1 MNRAPIHVVTDA
13 SACLAD
19 ESLWDHPNLT
29 AIPATIRSGADSRS
43 EQPAAGLDDY
53 RDMFA
58 DHQNPGYLVPPKTAA
73 FSTVY
78 SGLCSERFN
87 VISIHSSPAV
97 ASGLRPAQEAA
108 GQFLGRCDIEVINSL
123 SMSYGLGLLVE
134 AALTGIDQ
142 GWKFDDI
149 VRVVRGMIP
158 RVYVVFF
165 LEDLFHLERH
175 GLITR
180 SQAIL
185 GNMLGVIAFL
195 TMEDGRLIPME
206 KVRSRSRAL
215 EKMVEFVGEFSD
227 LDRIAILMPSSS
239 IGEEARWIAERV
251 SHLASDSRLA
261 FCDYGPAGAALAGT
275 NGLGVVVLERGEAH

>member
-1 MNRAPIHVVTDA
+1 MRISNIHVVTDA

-19 ESLWDHPNLT
+19 AQIWNHPNLS
-29 AIPATIRSGADSRS
+29 AVSATVRRAGEARPERPGAALR
-43 EQPAAGLDDY
+43 EY
-53 RDMFA
+53 RDMFT
-58 DHQNPGYLVPPKTAA
+58 DHQNPGFLDPPSEGKFAD
-73 FSTVY
+73 VY
-78 SGLCSERFN
+78 RRQCLERAS

-97 ASGLRPAQEAA
+97 VSGLAA
-108 GQFLGRCDIEVINSL
+108 ARAAADQFRGRCDIEVINSQT
-123 SMSYGLGLLVE
+123 MSFGLGLMVE
-134 AALTGIDQ
+134 AALQGIDN
-142 GWKFDDI
+142 GWSYERI

-185 GNMLGVIAFL
+185 GNMLGVLAFL

-206 KVRSRSRAL
+206 KVRSRPRAL

-227 LDRIAILMPSSS
+227 LERIAVLIPEKSSPDDAHW
-239 IGEEARWIAERV
+239 IEE
-251 SHLASDSRLA
+251 RLDYLTPRTKLVL
-261 FCDYGPAGAALAGT
+261 CDYGPSGAALAGT
-275 NGLGVVVLERGEAH
+275 NGLGVVVLERSG